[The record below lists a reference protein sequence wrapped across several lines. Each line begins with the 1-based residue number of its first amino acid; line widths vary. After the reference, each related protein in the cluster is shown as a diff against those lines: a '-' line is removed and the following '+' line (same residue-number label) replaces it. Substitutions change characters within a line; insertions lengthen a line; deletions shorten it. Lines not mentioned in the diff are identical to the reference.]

1 LKNSIDKTI
10 FLLLFSW
17 QLLFAGMT
25 AFEIKPSSMKES
37 SYEKIKILDSKRL
50 KFDDISGVKI
60 SELSGLA
67 YKNGYLYAVSD
78 KGYLVVFRLLI
89 KHNKIIK
96 LTFVHKYK
104 LRKKHSKIHHHDSE
118 GLALKGDDLLISFE
132 GKERVNLFTP
142 EGVKI
147 KKIHINKALQNLEL
161 YKSKN
166 KGLEAVAYNKKY
178 GIITAP
184 EEPLKN
190 VDKKYHRLYSNTNI
204 YKFQAYG
211 NITGLEFIDENNIV
225 VLLRSYHYFLPRRY
239 TALVK
244 VDLSSCNKN
253 HLCKSELLAA
263 FDSNKGWN
271 IDNFEGVTKVGKNR
285 FIMVSDDNNNMF
297 QKTLLVLFEIKED

>member
-1 LKNSIDKTI
+1 MKDLIHKII

-25 AFEIKPSSMKES
+25 AFEIKPSSMREN

-50 KFDDISGVKI
+50 EFDDIFGVKI

-67 YKNGYLYAVSD
+67 YKNAYLYAVSD
-78 KGYLVVFRLLI
+78 RGYLIVFHLLI
-89 KHNKIIK
+89 KQDKTIK
-96 LTFVHKYK
+96 LTFIHKYK

-118 GLALKGDDLLISFE
+118 GLALKGNDLLISFE
-132 GKERVNLFTP
+132 GKERVNLFSTK
-142 EGVKI
+142 GIKI
-147 KKIHINKALQNLEL
+147 KKMHINKALQNSEL
-161 YKSKN
+161 YKSAN
-166 KGLEAVAYNKKY
+166 KGLEGVAYNQKY

-184 EEPLKN
+184 EEPLIN
-190 VDKKYHRLYSNTNI
+190 VDAKYHRLYSNTNI
-204 YKFQAYG
+204 YKFQAKG
-211 NITGLEFIDENNIV
+211 NITGLEFIDENNIL
-225 VLLRSYHYFLPRRY
+225 VLLRRFHFFPPSRY

-244 VDLSSCNKN
+244 VNLSSCNKN
-253 HLCKSELLAA
+253 YLCKSEKLAA

-285 FIMVSDDNNNMF
+285 FIMVSDDNNNIF

>member
-1 LKNSIDKTI
+1 MKNSTDKII

-25 AFEIKPSSMKES
+25 AFEIKPNSMKES

-50 KFDDISGVKI
+50 EFDDISGVKI
-60 SELSGLA
+60 SELSGLV

-78 KGYLVVFRLLI
+78 RGYLVVFRLLI

-118 GLALKGDDLLISFE
+118 GLALKGNDLLVSFE
-132 GKERVNLFTP
+132 GKERVNLFTTK
-142 EGVKI
+142 GIKVK
-147 KKIHINKALQNLEL
+147 KMQINKILQNTKL
-161 YKSKN
+161 YESRN
-166 KGLEAVAYNKKY
+166 KGLEGVAYNKKY

-190 VDKKYHRLYSNTNI
+190 VDKKYHRLYSSTNI
-204 YKFQAYG
+204 YKFQACG
-211 NITGLEFIDENNIV
+211 SITGLEFIDENNV
-225 VLLRSYHYFLPRRY
+225 LVLLRRFHFFPPSRY

-244 VDLSSCNKN
+244 VNLSSCNKN

-297 QKTLLVLFEIKED
+297 QKTLLVLFEIRED

>member
-1 LKNSIDKTI
+1 MKNSTDKII

-25 AFEIKPSSMKES
+25 AFDIRPAAMQKN
-37 SYEKIKILDSKRL
+37 SYEKITILDSKRL
-50 KFDDISGVKI
+50 EFDDITGVKI

-67 YKNGYLYAVSD
+67 YKNGLLYAVSD
-78 KGYLVVFRLLI
+78 KGYLVLFRLRLERDKI
-89 KHNKIIK
+89 KK

-118 GLALKGDDLLISFE
+118 GLALKGNDLLISFE
-132 GKERVNLFTP
+132 GKERVNLFTTK
-142 EGVKI
+142 GVKI
-147 KKIHINKALQNLEL
+147 KKMPINTTLQKQKL
-161 YKSKN
+161 YESKN
-166 KGLEAVAYNKKY
+166 KGLEGVAYNKKY

-190 VDKKYHRLYSNTNI
+190 VDKKYHRLYSNTNV

-211 NITGLEFIDENNIV
+211 SITGLEFIDKDNIL
-225 VLLRSYHYFLPRRY
+225 VLLRRFNFFPPSRY
-239 TALVK
+239 SALVK
-244 VDLSSCNKN
+244 VDLSSCDKN
-253 HLCKSELLAA
+253 HLCKSEELAA
-263 FDSNKGWN
+263 FDSNEGWN

-285 FIMVSDDNNNMF
+285 FLMVSDDNNNIF

>member
-1 LKNSIDKTI
+1 MSKIVVI
-10 FLLLFSW
+10 LLFAG

-25 AFEIKPSSMKES
+25 AFDIRPAAMQKN
-37 SYEKIKILDSKRL
+37 SYEKITILDSKRL
-50 KFDDISGVKI
+50 EFDDITGVKI

-67 YKNGYLYAVSD
+67 YKNGLLYAVSD
-78 KGYLVVFRLLI
+78 RGYLVLFRLRLERDKI
-89 KHNKIIK
+89 KK

-118 GLALKGDDLLISFE
+118 GLALKGNDLLISFE
-132 GKERVNLFTP
+132 GKERVNLFTTK
-142 EGVKI
+142 GVKI
-147 KKIHINKALQNLEL
+147 KKMPINTTLQKQKL
-161 YKSKN
+161 YESKN
-166 KGLEAVAYNKKY
+166 KGLEGVAYNKKY

-190 VDKKYHRLYSNTNI
+190 VDKKYHRLYSNINV

-211 NITGLEFIDENNIV
+211 SITGLEFINKDNIL
-225 VLLRSYHYFLPRRY
+225 VLLRRFNFFPPSRY
-239 TALVK
+239 SALVK
-244 VDLSSCNKN
+244 VDLSSCDKN
-253 HLCKSELLAA
+253 RLCKSEELAA

-285 FIMVSDDNNNMF
+285 FLMVSDNNNNMF

>member
-1 LKNSIDKTI
+1 MKNSTDKII

-17 QLLFAGMT
+17 QFLFAGMT

-50 KFDDISGVKI
+50 EFDDISGVKI
-60 SELSGLA
+60 SELSGLV
-67 YKNGYLYAVSD
+67 YKNAYLYAVSD
-78 KGYLVVFRLLI
+78 RGYIVVFRLLI

-118 GLALKGDDLLISFE
+118 GLALKGDDLLVSFE
-132 GKERVNLFTP
+132 GKERVNLFTTK
-142 EGVKI
+142 GIKVK
-147 KKIHINKALQNLEL
+147 KMRINKILQNTKL
-161 YKSKN
+161 YESRN
-166 KGLEAVAYNKKY
+166 KGLEGVAYNKKY

-184 EEPLKN
+184 EEALKN
-190 VDKKYHRLYSNTNI
+190 VDKKYHRLYSSTNI

-211 NITGLEFIDENNIV
+211 SITGLEFIDENNV
-225 VLLRSYHYFLPRRY
+225 LVLLRRFHFFPPSRY

-244 VDLSSCNKN
+244 VNLSSCHKN
-253 HLCKSELLAA
+253 HLCKSEKLAA
-263 FDSNKGWN
+263 FNSNKGWN
-271 IDNFEGVTKVGKNR
+271 IDNFEGVTKVGKNK

-297 QKTLLVLFEIKED
+297 QKTLLVLFEIRKD